1 MDFNWL
7 STILFLP
14 AVGAIIIAFISS
26 ERGSAIRWVSTVFT
40 AIPFALAIY
49 LFIAFDRSA
58 SMAGVIQFEEK
69 YLWIAP
75 LNSYYHLGVD
85 GLNMPLVLLTAFL
98 GFLAVFISW
107 KVHDRPREF
116 FAWLLLLET
125 SILGVFMSLDLL
137 LFFIMWEIEV
147 IPMYFL
153 ISIWGSGRREY
164 SAIKYVIYTL
174 SGSAFMLAGILSL
187 YFATD
192 PHSLSM
198 VDITNQGLGMAQA
211 VMPAAAIFWLLFI
224 GFAVKLPMFPFH
236 TWLPDAH
243 TDAPTAVSV
252 MLAGVLIKMGG
263 YGMIRLCVGFFPPVA
278 QQYAQLL
285 IILALIGILY
295 GAAVTLMQSDIKRM
309 IAYSSISH
317 MGYVLL
323 GIFALGEVS
332 LTGAALQMFSH
343 GIVTG
348 LLFAM
353 AGLVIHN
360 IEVRDLRQ
368 LGGLARQ
375 VPVMAAV
382 FSIAGLASL
391 GLPTTSGFAAE
402 FLIFLG
408 SYSSGVVPYLQVYT
422 IIAIIGV
429 VLTAGYILWMLQQT
443 FFGPVKQQF
452 DSVKDADGL
461 EKFYTFFLIA
471 VIMAVGIYPAVLTDV
486 FKLGITPI
494 VNLIGG

>member
-1 MDFNWL
+1 MDFNFL
-7 STILFLP
+7 TTILFLP

-26 ERGSAIRWVSTVFT
+26 KNDGIIKRVAAIFT
-40 AIPFALAIY
+40 GIPLILSIY
-49 LFIAFDRSA
+49 LFTAFDRSL
-58 SMAGVIQFEEK
+58 GVTGVFQFEEN

-75 LNSYYHLGVD
+75 LNAHYHLGLD
-85 GLNMPLVLLTAFL
+85 GLSMPLVLLTCFL

-125 SILGVFMSLDLL
+125 SIIGVFVSLDLL

-153 ISIWGSGRREY
+153 ISIWGSGRRDY
-164 SAIKYVIYTL
+164 SAIKYVLYTL
-174 SGSAFMLAGILSL
+174 FGSALMLAGILSL
-187 YFATD
+187 YFTTG
-192 PHSLSM
+192 SLSM
-198 VDITNQGLGMAQA
+198 VDIANQGLGMVQSI
-211 VMPAAAIFWLLFI
+211 MPAGAIFWLLFI

-263 YGMIRLCVGFFPPVA
+263 YGMIRLCVSMFPGPA
-278 QQYAQLL
+278 QEYVQIL
-285 IILALIGILY
+285 IILALIGIIY
-295 GAAVTLMQSDIKRM
+295 GAAVTLMQTDIKRM

-323 GIFALGEVS
+323 GIFALGQVS

-353 AGLVIHN
+353 AGLLIHN
-360 IEVRDLRQ
+360 IEVRDLRK

-375 VPVMAAV
+375 VPVMTAV

-408 SYSSGVVPYLQVYT
+408 AFNSTAVPY
-422 IIAIIGV
+422 A
-429 VLTAGYILWMLQQT
+429 
-443 FFGPVKQQF
+443 
-452 DSVKDADGL
+452 
-461 EKFYTFFLIA
+461 
-471 VIMAVGIYPAVLTDV
+471 
-486 FKLGITPI
+486 
-494 VNLIGG
+494 

>member
-1 MDFNWL
+1 MDFKFL
-7 STILFLP
+7 TTLLFLP
-14 AVGAIIIAFISS
+14 AAGAVIIALFGKN
-26 ERGSAIRWVSTVFT
+26 ERTVKLLAAIFT
-40 AIPFALAIY
+40 AIPLALAVY

-58 SMAGVIQFEEK
+58 AVVGFFQFEEK

-75 LNSYYHLGVD
+75 LNAYYHLGVD
-85 GLNMPLVLLTAFL
+85 GLSLPLMLLTAFL
-98 GFLAVFISW
+98 GFLAVLISW
-107 KVHDRPREF
+107 KVHERTREF

-125 SILGVFMSLDLL
+125 SIIGVFVSLDLL
-137 LFFIMWEIEV
+137 LFFIMWEIEI

-153 ISIWGSGRREY
+153 ISIWGAGRKEY
-164 SAIKYVIYTL
+164 SATKYVIYTL
-174 SGSAFMLAGILSL
+174 FGSAFMLAGILSL
-187 YFATD
+187 YFTTG
-192 PHSLSM
+192 SLSM
-198 VDITNQGLGMAQA
+198 VDITNQGLGMAQSI
-211 VMPAAAIFWLLFI
+211 MPVAAIFFLLFT
-224 GFAVKLPMFPFH
+224 GFAVKLPMFPLH

-263 YGMIRLCVGFFPPVA
+263 YGMIRLCVSMFPCVA
-278 QQYAQLL
+278 ADYAQPL
-285 IILALIGILY
+285 IILALIGIVY
-295 GAAVTLMQSDIKRM
+295 GAAVTLMQNDIKRM

-323 GIFALGEVS
+323 GIFALGEIS

-360 IEVRDLRQ
+360 IKVRDLRN

-375 VPVMAAV
+375 VPVIAAV

-402 FLIFLG
+402 FLVFLG
-408 SYSSGVVPYLQVYT
+408 SYSSAVPHAQVYT

-429 VLTAGYILWMLQQT
+429 VLTAGYILWMLQKT
-443 FFGPVKQQF
+443 FFGPVKEEF
-452 DSVKDADGL
+452 KAVKDADGL
-461 EKFYTFFLIA
+461 EKFYMFVLVA
-471 VIMAVGIYPAVLTDV
+471 VIMLVGIYPAVLTDV
-486 FKLGITPI
+486 FKLGIEPI
-494 VNLIGG
+494 VKLIGD

>member
-1 MDFNWL
+1 MEYN
-7 STILFLP
+7 FLTTVLLLP
-14 AVGAIIIAFISS
+14 VVGAIIIAFIKS
-26 ERGSAIRWVSTVFT
+26 ENDGIIKRVATVFT
-40 AIPFALAIY
+40 GIPLILAIY
-49 LFIAFDRSA
+49 MFAAFDRSA
-58 SMAGVIQFEEK
+58 GAAGMIQFEEN

-75 LNSYYHLGVD
+75 LNAHYHLGVD
-85 GLNMPLVLLTAFL
+85 GLSMPLVLLTTFL
-98 GFLAVFISW
+98 GFLAVLISW
-107 KVHDRPREF
+107 KVHNRPREF
-116 FAWLLLLET
+116 FAWLLVLEA
-125 SILGVFMSLDLL
+125 SIIGVFASLDLL

-153 ISIWGSGRREY
+153 ISVWGSGRREY
-164 SAIKYVIYTL
+164 SAIKYVLYTL
-174 SGSAFMLAGILSL
+174 FGSAFMLAGILSL
-187 YFATD
+187 YFTTG
-192 PHSLSM
+192 SLSIM
-198 VDITNQGLGMAQA
+198 EISRQGLGMVQSM
-211 VMPAAAIFWLLFI
+211 MPAGAIFWLLFI
-224 GFAVKLPMFPFH
+224 GFAVKLPMFPLH

-263 YGMIRLCVGFFPPVA
+263 YGMIRLCVSMFPESA
-278 QQYAQLL
+278 IQYAQIL

-295 GAAVTLMQSDIKRM
+295 GAAVTLMQTDIKRM

-360 IEVRDLRQ
+360 IEVRDLRE

-375 VPVMAAV
+375 VPVITAV

-391 GLPTTSGFAAE
+391 GLPLTSGFAAE

-408 SYSSGVVPYLQVYT
+408 SYNSTTVPNLHVYT

-429 VLTAGYILWMLQQT
+429 VLTAGYILWMLQQA
-443 FFGPVKQQF
+443 FYGPVK
-452 DSVKDADGL
+452 DRYNGVKDADGL
-461 EKFYTFFLIA
+461 EKFYMFVLVV
-471 VIMAVGIYPAVLTDV
+471 VIIGVGVYPAILTDV
-486 FKLGITPI
+486 FKLGIAPI
-494 VNLIGG
+494 VGMIGG

>member
-1 MDFNWL
+1 LDFNYL
-7 STILFLP
+7 TTILFLP
-14 AVGAIIIAFISS
+14 AVGAIIIALMKGNS
-26 ERGSAIRWVSTVFT
+26 ETVTKRLALVFT
-40 AIPFALAIY
+40 AIPLALAIY

-58 SMAGVIQFEEK
+58 GAAVIQFEEN
-69 YLWIAP
+69 YLWISP
-75 LNSYYHLGVD
+75 LNAHYHLGVD
-85 GLNMPLVLLTAFL
+85 GLSLPLLLLTTFL
-98 GFLAVFISW
+98 GFLAVLISW
-107 KVHDRPREF
+107 KVNERAREF

-125 SILGVFMSLDLL
+125 SIIGVFVSLDLL

-147 IPMYFL
+147 VPMYFL
-153 ISIWGSGRREY
+153 INVWGSGRKGY
-164 SAIKYVIYTL
+164 SATKYVIYTL
-174 SGSAFMLAGILSL
+174 FGSAFMLAGILSL
-187 YFATD
+187 YFTTG
-192 PHSLSM
+192 SLSM
-198 VDITNQGLGMAQA
+198 VDIANQGLGIVQTA
-211 VMPAAAIFWLLFI
+211 MPAAAIFWLLFI
-224 GFAVKLPMFPFH
+224 GFAVKLPMFPLH

-263 YGMIRLCVGFFPPVA
+263 YGMIRLCVSMFPGQA
-278 QQYAQLL
+278 QDYAQIL
-285 IILALIGILY
+285 IILALIGIIY
-295 GAAVTLMQSDIKRM
+295 GAAVTLVQTDIKRL

-332 LTGAALQMFSH
+332 LTGASLQMFSH

-348 LLFAM
+348 LLFAL

-360 IEVRDLRQ
+360 IEVRDLRK

-375 VPVMAAV
+375 VPIITAV

-408 SYSSGVVPYLQVYT
+408 SYTSTTVAHLNVYT
-422 IIAIIGV
+422 IVAIIGV
-429 VLTAGYILWMLQQT
+429 VLTAGYILWMLQQA
-443 FFGPVKQQF
+443 FYGPVKEEYNG
-452 DSVKDADGL
+452 VKDADNL
-461 EKFYTFFLIA
+461 EKVYMFVLVA
-471 VIMAVGIYPAVLTDV
+471 VIMLVGIYPAILTDV

-494 VNLIGG
+494 VGLIGG